1 MEVPAPP
8 DTPFEDAGFFR
19 IDIREV
25 TLTYVGTPADHL
37 VIESWHAGR
46 GHQRHTRR

>member
-1 MEVPAPP
+1 MPPPP
-8 DTPFEDAGFFR
+8 DTPHVDAAFFR
-19 IDIREV
+19 IDIDEV

-46 GHQRHTRR
+46 GHRRRTRT